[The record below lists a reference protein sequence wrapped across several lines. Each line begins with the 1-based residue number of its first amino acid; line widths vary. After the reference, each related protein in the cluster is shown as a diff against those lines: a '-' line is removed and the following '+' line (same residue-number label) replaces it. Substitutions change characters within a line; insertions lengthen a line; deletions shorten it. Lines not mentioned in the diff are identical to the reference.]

1 MTKKRKRKK
10 QDIHYMAH
18 EFMFDYSCDCI
29 FVWHKK
35 CT

>member
-1 MTKKRKRKK
+1 MTKKRKKKKK

-29 FVWHKK
+29 F
-35 CT
+35 CMA